1 MITKLCEVLS
11 ILIALMQVVLPL
23 SFIVFSS
30 IKQDLYAMK
39 QMAVLIIVIEALSIL
54 FLIFQTK
61 LITLIDCKY
70 DN

>member
-30 IKQDLYAMK
+30 INQDLYAMK

-61 LITLIDCKY
+61 LITFIDCKY